1 MMSADTP
8 PGTPPATSATS
19 EAPAQTEA
27 AGGKPINLIDPKL
40 KARALKR
47 LQGIVKGNGIK
58 VEDVTLEDCDA
69 TVYPFQARTFVKL
82 APQYGVRIEPGLN
95 KTAELLTG
103 LEEFNRSLTTSVV
116 QSRTEPPKRKAIIDF
131 LFARPDKGFGMKDQK
146 VSFHSLSRDFVMHE
160 GCITCSK
167 LGKVQCQKCHAT
179 GLITCTLCQS
189 RKQITC
195 PQCRGT
201 GKTPGSQKPHSC
213 IKCRGD
219 GKILCTGCG
228 GRGQIKCQ
236 TCAANGTL
244 KCQKCAGTGWLSHL
258 AHVQM
263 EAQIHFD
270 FEREVLPV
278 EVHKMVDAFGSR
290 LVEKNDIEVVL
301 RKQPVTQQDIN
312 DEIALSNEPQD
323 MIFID
328 YEAKVPFGPIRFR
341 MKDRVI
347 PATLFGYHGK
357 LIEAPSFLDDITQKG
372 QHVLREAANNSGNVA
387 EKIRRAAKYRLLCD
401 VILQAAGKAKQRQ
414 AIEILTNR
422 YPTGMAADKMLNL
435 FILAD
440 KALKNVTRKPR
451 AIGLSVGLGLFAALM
466 GAYLFMGGR
475 SIAATSTGFPETGVS
490 VIDGLFIP
498 LGMMLSAFMA
508 QAFSMAAQKQAL
520 AGLASQDTVRLMPKV
535 GKTIWW
541 ALGGSLVIWAG
552 LVLASIFLTPDLGPQ
567 WVRAFMAAR

>member
-1 MMSADTP
+1 MSSEDIP
-8 PGTPPATSATS
+8 VTSATDP
-19 EAPAQTEA
+19 AAQTTPE
-27 AGGKPINLIDPKL
+27 GPPLNLIDPKL

-58 VEDVTLEDCDA
+58 VEDVKLEDCQA
-69 TVYPFQARTFVKL
+69 LVYPFQARTFVKL

-95 KTAELLTG
+95 KTAELVINQDD
-103 LEEFNRSLTTSVV
+103 FNRSLNTSVM
-116 QSRTEPPKRKAIIDF
+116 QSRTEPAKRKSIIDY

-146 VSFHSLSRDFVMHE
+146 VSFHSLSRDFVTHE

-167 LGKVQCQKCHAT
+167 HGKIHCQKCHAT
-179 GLITCTLCQS
+179 GVINCSLCQA

-195 PQCRGT
+195 PQCRGS
-201 GKTPGSQKPHSC
+201 GKTPGSSQAHSC
-213 IKCRGD
+213 VKCRGD
-219 GKILCTGCG
+219 GKIQCTQCG
-228 GRGQIKCQ
+228 GRGQLKCQ
-236 TCAANGTL
+236 TCASTGTL

-270 FEREVLPV
+270 FEREVLPI

-301 RKQPVTQQDIN
+301 RKQPVTQQEIN
-312 DEIALSNEPQD
+312 DEIVLSHEPQD

-328 YEAKVPFGPIRFR
+328 YEAKVPFGQISFR

-372 QHVLREAANNSGNVA
+372 QHVLKEAANNTGDVA

-401 VILQAAGKAKQRQ
+401 VIIQAAGKAKQRQ

-422 YPTGMAADKMLNL
+422 YPTGMGADKMLNL
-435 FILAD
+435 LILAD

-451 AIGLSVGLGLFAALM
+451 AIGLNVGFALFAAVLS
-466 GAYLFMGGR
+466 AYLFASGR
-475 SIAATSTGFPETGVS
+475 SLLSTSTGLPEMGIS
-490 VIDGLFIP
+490 VVEGLFIP
-498 LGMMLSAFMA
+498 LGMMLSAFTA
-508 QAFSMAAQKQAL
+508 QAFSLVAQKKAID
-520 AGLASQDTVRLMPKV
+520 GLAPKEMMTRTMPKA

-541 ALGGSLVIWAG
+541 ALGGSIVIWVA
-552 LVLASIFLTPDLGPQ
+552 LITASVFFTPDLGPQ
-567 WVRAFMAAR
+567 WARTLLIQPDL